1 MKQLFILFILLCSG
15 IATFGQN
22 KINLFKD
29 EKVKK
34 EGELFGLMKG
44 KDWIIPAKY
53 DELKVVGGYGSYIQA
68 TRGEIAD
75 LYQNS
80 FGGNPAQFAFDA
92 CQK

>member
-53 DELKVVGGYGSYIQA
+53 NELKSCRWIMAHTYKQQ
-68 TRGEIAD
+68 RGDIAD
-75 LYQNS
+75 LVS
-80 FGGNPAQFAFDA
+80 ETVLAE
-92 CQK
+92 KR